1 MNCTKCGTP
10 LQPEDRFCYYCGMP
24 VEKKS
29 TEPVMPV
36 EQSISE
42 QPATPVG
49 NPVPEPSIMS
59 TANSMP
65 EQSVS
70 PIPPTMTEE
79 HPISSFHHAEP
90 PHTAPPFGNPVP
102 TQGDI
107 QQAGVQAVA
116 VMSPQNRKS
125 SGRTILGILL
135 IAVGCLI
142 IVGIVMSLFV
152 GGSYKS
158 ALKEMWYEVERQ
170 NTDSAVACMFP
181 EEAEGQVFTTTE
193 FMDRYIQELHTRAEA
208 RYGEKYHI
216 HVKFD
221 EIDKLDASE
230 RKRFNSW
237 FGNLSLEEEVKKVYA
252 VDYTLSIKG
261 SKGRESEECECYI
274 YRYDGNWYVLD
285 TDLLGLQDPL

>member
-29 TEPVMPV
+29 TEPVLPV

-42 QPATPVG
+42 QPATPMG
-49 NPVPEPSIMS
+49 NPVPEPSLMS
-59 TANSMP
+59 TANPMP
-65 EQSVS
+65 EQSAS
-70 PIPPTMTEE
+70 PIQPVMTEE
-79 HPISSFHHAEP
+79 RSISVHHVEP
-90 PHTAPPFGNPVP
+90 LYTAPPLGNPVP
-102 TQGDI
+102 TQDGI
-107 QQAGVQAVA
+107 QQAGVQTVA

-125 SGRTILGILL
+125 SGRTRLGILL

-170 NTDSAVACMFP
+170 NTNSAVACMFP
-181 EEAEGQVFTTTE
+181 EEAEGQIFTVTE
-193 FMDRYIQELHTRAEA
+193 FMDRYIQELHTRAAA

-221 EIDKLDASE
+221 ESDKLDASE
-230 RKRFNSW
+230 LEQFNSW
-237 FGNLSLEEEVKKVYA
+237 FENLSLEEGVKKVYA